1 MEKSEEKIIF
11 KGKYFYALGKR
22 KTAAAK
28 VRVYPKGKGRIFVN
42 EKTIDDFF
50 PIQELRSVI
59 KQPLSLVENGSSY
72 DISVK
77 VLGGGVK
84 GQAEATR
91 LGIAKALLDMDKDL
105 KPVLKKNGLLT
116 RDSRKKERKKP
127 GLKKARRAPQWAK
140 R

>member
-1 MEKSEEKIIF
+1 MEKSDEKINF

-22 KTAAAK
+22 KTAAAQ
-28 VRVYPKGKGRIFVN
+28 VRVYPKGKGRIFIN
-42 EKTIDDFF
+42 EKSIADFF

-72 DISVK
+72 DVSVK

-91 LGIAKALLDMDKDL
+91 LGIAKALVDMDKDL
-105 KPVLKKNGLLT
+105 KLVLKKSGLLT